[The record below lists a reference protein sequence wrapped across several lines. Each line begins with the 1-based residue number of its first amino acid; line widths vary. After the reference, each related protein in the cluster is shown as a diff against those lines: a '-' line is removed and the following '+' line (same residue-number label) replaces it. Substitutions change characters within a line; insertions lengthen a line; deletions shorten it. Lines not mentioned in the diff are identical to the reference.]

1 MGKKQH
7 SKDQLYLTATEW
19 QADWGGKKHALHLPW
34 KTLPYNCCAIS
45 FRPFE
50 TPMCTRDGDAT
61 LASDSS
67 DFLGIRRSTSSSDAP
82 KRFSSVFLSFFTS
95 APPSWRREAEG
106 RTTGS
111 R

>member
-1 MGKKQH
+1 MGCP
-7 SKDQLYLTATEW
+7 SAMT
-19 QADWGGKKHALHLPW
+19 
-34 KTLPYNCCAIS
+34 
-45 FRPFE
+45 
-50 TPMCTRDGDAT
+50 MCTRDGDAT

-111 R
+111 RSVSFRGAGRGIIASSR